1 MKVLKFIKIIV
12 FNNNINSLE
21 LYCSMGMLYIYF
33 LLSIYY
39 EYGFLNF
46 NFYLY
51 LGMCIYIFNKDEYL
65 NIDLKYY
72 LS

>member
-21 LYCSMGMLYIYF
+21 LVWVCCILYLFFIEY
-33 LLSIYY
+33 YY

>member
-21 LYCSMGMLYIYF
+21 LVWVCCLFFIEY
-33 LLSIYY
+33 YY

-72 LS
+72 LL